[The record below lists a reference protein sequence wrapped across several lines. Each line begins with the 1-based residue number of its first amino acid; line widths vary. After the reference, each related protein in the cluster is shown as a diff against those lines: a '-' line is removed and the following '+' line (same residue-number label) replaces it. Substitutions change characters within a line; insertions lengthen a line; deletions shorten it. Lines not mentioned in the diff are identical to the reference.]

1 MKRRAEIMEEKHP
14 MKERNATKE
23 RKFMEEKN
31 AMEERHPMEERNA
44 TKERKFMEEKN
55 ATKEKRPMEEKHTIE
70 DTKLGAVESR
80 FADIIWQ
87 QEPLSS
93 GELVKLCGEE
103 LGWKKSTTYTV
114 LKKLCERGIF
124 RNQDGQVTSLISR
137 QDFHAAQ
144 SRKFVEDTF
153 QGSLPAFIAAFASQ
167 KRLSREEIREIL
179 GMIDSYEE
187 GR

>member
-1 MKRRAEIMEEKHP
+1 
-14 MKERNATKE
+14 
-23 RKFMEEKN
+23 
-31 AMEERHPMEERNA
+31 MEERHSIRERYSMEEEHS
-44 TKERKFMEEKN
+44 KQKKN
-55 ATKEKRPMEEKHTIE
+55 PLG
-70 DTKLGAVESR
+70 DTKLGVVESR
-80 FADIIWQ
+80 FADIIWRE
-87 QEPLSS
+87 EPLTS
-93 GELVKLCGEE
+93 GELVKLCREE

-167 KRLSREEIREIL
+167 KRLSREEIREIR